1 MRNKLQTSTDE
12 IAFLME
18 AGLVY
23 SDAHEFKEAETV
35 FRGVRELLPS
45 SEVPD
50 VALGTLRFEQG
61 DLPGAVKHYRQA
73 LDKNPQSAYAH
84 SHLGEAHLFLRQA
97 PEAREHLQRAIA
109 LDPRGDTGKFARGLV
124 ELLAI
129 VERG

>member
-1 MRNKLQTSTDE
+1 MSKIQATTDE

-18 AGLVY
+18 AGMVY
-23 SDAHEFKEAETV
+23 RDAHEFGPAEAV
-35 FRGVRELLPS
+35 FKGVRELVPS

-73 LDKNPQSAYAH
+73 LEKNPQSAFAH
-84 SHLGEAHLFLRQA
+84 SHLGEAHLFLREPA
-97 PEAREHLQRAIA
+97 AAREHLQKAIG
-109 LDPRGDTGKFARGLV
+109 LDPRGETGKFARGLV
-124 ELLAI
+124 ELLGI